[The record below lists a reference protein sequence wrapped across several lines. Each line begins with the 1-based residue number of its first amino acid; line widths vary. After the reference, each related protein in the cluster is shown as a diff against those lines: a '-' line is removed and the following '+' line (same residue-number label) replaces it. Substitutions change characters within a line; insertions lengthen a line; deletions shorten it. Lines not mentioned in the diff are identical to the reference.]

1 MSGNGYRFDTRKGY
15 LDCMGADLGPLTGI
29 DGETSTESAAPVYIE
44 EDPVFWKPQS
54 KTWFALAVLSF
65 VLAFAVDLLVPFK
78 QQVKPESYRIFTCL
92 AAVTLLVLY
101 ASSSGWPSL
110 RKKLL
115 HKSQFLFAMGVIFA
129 VWDLLSTKSGIL
141 PLPFFPGPV
150 QIIRAMVEDWRVLLI
165 SSVYSLRLFT
175 AGLLAGTALGIV
187 TGVMIGW
194 NRQCFYWMLPFI
206 KVTGVIPAVAWIPIA
221 MVVFPTSLIGGVFL
235 IVVAS
240 WFPIAF
246 MMAVGIASTPKA
258 YYEVARTLGAS
269 EWFLLFR
276 IAIPNAMPSI
286 FIGISTAT
294 SVSFATL
301 VVSEMIGAKA
311 GLGWYINWA
320 KGWSAYSKVYAAIF
334 IMAIAFS
341 VILAVIDAVKGRI
354 LRWQKGLI
362 N

>member
-1 MSGNGYRFDTRKGY
+1 MF
-15 LDCMGADLGPLTGI
+15 AI
-29 DGETSTESAAPVYIE
+29 EETEPAAAPFYIE

-54 KTWFALAVLSF
+54 GAWFALSVLSF
-65 VLAFAVDLLVPFK
+65 VLALAVDLLLPFR
-78 QQVKPESYRIFTCL
+78 QQVKPMSYRAFIGLL
-92 AAVTLLVLY
+92 AVALLALY
-101 ASSSGWPSL
+101 ALSVRWPSL

-115 HKSQFLFAMGVIFA
+115 HKSQFICVMGLLLA

-150 QIIRAMVEDWRVLLI
+150 QIMQVMAEDWKMLFI

-269 EWFLLFR
+269 ERFLLFR

-341 VILAVIDAVKGRI
+341 VILAAIDSVKGRI